1 MIVEVDDKVAKVR
14 NIKVCFLS
22 SPFPYENPDILII
35 FPVCLAIGSF

>member
-22 SPFPYENPDILII
+22 SSLPHLKLI
-35 FPVCLAIGSF
+35 S